1 MSREAG
7 RKAAAAMMTGAVR
20 QGDAFCSYQIRR
32 MQTEDAGKVSELEAA
47 NFSQPWK
54 KADFDKA
61 AREEGVLYLIAEK
74 AGGQDS
80 DKSIIGCCGVRN
92 LCGDGEITNVSVD
105 ISYRREGIARQLLLQ
120 LLAEGAGMGIEAF
133 TLEVRSGNTAAVRL
147 YESLGFV
154 AEGVRPKF
162 YTMPEEDAL
171 IMWKR

>member
-1 MSREAG
+1 MS
-7 RKAAAAMMTGAVR
+7 T
-20 QGDAFCSYQIRR
+20 YQIRR

-54 KADFDKA
+54 RSDFEKA
-61 AREEGVLYLIAEK
+61 AQDKDVLYLLAERD
-74 AGGQDS
+74 AGQEEE
-80 DKSIIGCCGVRN
+80 KKVIGCCGVRN
-92 LCGDGEITNVSVD
+92 ICGEGEITNVSVD
-105 ISYRREGIARQLLLQ
+105 SANRREGVAKKLLSQLLE
-120 LLAEGAGMGIEAF
+120 EGAAMGIKAF

-154 AEGVRPKF
+154 TEGVRPKF